1 MRISENMRY
10 RLFQSCINKVGQQ
23 VTDIEKKI
31 ATQKN
36 INAPSDDPLIF
47 ARSVEY
53 DSQLSLGAQFNDNL
67 QRLKTLV
74 GMYDTSLSSIDSQL
88 STLSQMANGYGTAD
102 TSLRQSYV
110 EELKGII
117 EHLVTVGN
125 TKLGNTYIFG
135 GQQADSAPF
144 RLNNDYSVTYNV
156 SARGEDANSIYVDES
171 QLGKFGLSGREAL
184 YSTSKIAF
192 GSVSNAYQGDIYSN
206 TDSFAYVLTAANRT
220 MYANGAAINLTAG
233 TYTGNTLAREIQTR
247 LGADYSVA
255 FDSAT
260 RKFVITNNT
269 AGSVTFNWSNAG
281 ATAAGVLGFD
291 AVDSVTGA
299 GETELSDLDTGRKA
313 YMVKIV
319 AGGATTGALA
329 SRATYSYSTDGGTT
343 WSAAMSVSTGGAD
356 TTTGDIVIDATNNT
370 FYRNGAAVTLAN
382 GTYTGAAL
390 ATQIQTQ
397 LGAGYSVG
405 YDAST
410 RKFSITNNTGAVVT
424 LNWSNAGST
433 AAGVLGFNNA
443 DSVVSNGTTDTGD
456 YDAGMFIDGS
466 GVPNVT
472 NNRIKFAFGTADTP
486 LTANDSFQVKDLSIF
501 EVLKNFKDAFEA
513 GNSTW
518 VSKNIGYID
527 AARSS
532 TIKNNAVIAFEG
544 TQAEMLIEN
553 NTTKKNRIEEEQS
566 ELIGAD
572 TAQLGQEFQV
582 LLNTYQTLLAAF
594 SKMQSIS
601 ILNYLA

>member
-1 MRISENMRY
+1 
-10 RLFQSCINKVGQQ
+10 VGQQ

-31 ATQKN
+31 STQKN
-36 INAPSDDPLIF
+36 INTPSDDPIVF

-53 DSQLSLGAQFNDNL
+53 DSQLSLGTQFSDNL

-74 GMYDTSLSSIDSQL
+74 GMYDSSLSNIDSQL
-88 STLSQMANGYGTAD
+88 ETLGQMAAGYDTAD

-110 EELKGII
+110 EELGGII

-156 SARGEDANSIYVDES
+156 SAQGEDANSIYVDES

-192 GSVSNAYQGDIYSN
+192 GSVSNAYQGDFYSN
-206 TDSFAYVLTAANRT
+206 TDSFAYVIGAANRT
-220 MYANGAAINLTAG
+220 MYVNGAAVNLTAG
-233 TYTGNTLAREIQTR
+233 VYTGNTLAQEIQTR
-247 LGADYSVA
+247 LGANYSVA
-255 FDSAT
+255 FESAT

-269 AGSVTFNWSNAG
+269 AGSVTFNWSDAG

-291 AVDSVTGA
+291 AVDSVVGT
-299 GETELSDLDTGRKA
+299 GETEMSDLDTGRKA
-313 YMVKIV
+313 FLVKIA

-356 TTTGDIVIDATNNT
+356 ATIGDIVVSAANNNNV
-370 FYRNGAAVTLAN
+370 FYRNGLAVTIDD
-382 GTYTGAAL
+382 GTYTGAGL
-390 ATQIQTQ
+390 AAQIQTK
-397 LGAGYSVG
+397 LGAGYSVD

-410 RKFSITNNTGAVVT
+410 RKFAITNNTGSVVT
-424 LNWSNAGST
+424 FNWSNPGST

-443 DSVVSNGTTDTGD
+443 DSVVSNGATDTGD

-466 GVPNVT
+466 GVPNAT
-472 NNRIKFAFGTADTP
+472 NNRIKLAFGTTNTP
-486 LTANDSFQVKDLSIF
+486 LTANDTFQVKDMSVF
-501 EVLKNFKDAFEA
+501 ELLKNFKDAFEA

-532 TIKNNAVIAFEG
+532 TMKNNAVVAFEG
-544 TQAEMLIEN
+544 TQADMLIEN
-553 NTTKKNRIEEEQS
+553 NATKKARIENEQS
-566 ELIGAD
+566 QLVGAD
-572 TAQLGQEFQV
+572 TAQLGTEFQV